1 MTVDGHSSGI
11 KVGKTMLNENR
22 RLEVSS
28 IIVLIK
34 DCLMII
40 LISLFIG
47 MNVIEHLLQTIAD
60 EDLREQ
66 GTS

>member
-1 MTVDGHSSGI
+1 
-11 KVGKTMLNENR
+11 MLNENR